1 MHLVR
6 KCFNHRQVLY
16 QLRYS
21 VDRDRTATLR
31 AIEAYAGRP
40 TACSKLPI
48 AMQPQRW
55 NTVDHAATDFLL
67 RTEVLMPEEEKLVFD
82 GLLFRHLHAGDKG
95 VNKEGWLI
103 LTGTGKTLG
112 FALL

>member
-6 KCFNHRQVLY
+6 KRFIDRQVLY

-21 VDRDRTATLR
+21 FDRDRTATLS

-55 NTVDHAATDFLL
+55 NTVGHAATDFLL
-67 RTEVLMPEEEKLVFD
+67 PTEVLMPGEETLVLD
-82 GLLFRHLHAGDKG
+82 GLFRHLHAGDKG
-95 VNKEGWLI
+95 VNKEGW
-103 LTGTGKTLG
+103 
-112 FALL
+112 AY